1 MQRKVKFLTT
11 NSTICTESFSVVII
25 LVIKHEKPR
34 VCLQIDTGVPYG
46 QIYNLRR
53 SFWGVWNTSLEK
65 GEAPHYS
72 RHPNLSIRM
81 APQIYLNIPGCPVC
95 RYYLMV
101 HMCPVCKYAFIDPS
115 PQA

>member
-11 NSTICTESFSVVII
+11 NSTIWTESFSVVII

-46 QIYNLRR
+46 QIYNLRQ
-53 SFWGVWNTSLEK
+53 SFFGC
-65 GEAPHYS
+65 
-72 RHPNLSIRM
+72 LSIRM
-81 APQIYLNIPGCPVC
+81 APQIYLDIPGCPVC